1 MHLYILLNKIG
12 VNWFFFLNADMMDH
26 ALRLLTVKSLLHL
39 HFVIYEFG
47 VEVCVTSLTKH
58 CGCKTV
64 CVHNSDTAI

>member
-12 VNWFFFLNADMMDH
+12 VNCFFECRHDDH
-26 ALRLLTVKSLLHL
+26 ALRSPTVKSLLHL
-39 HFVIYEFG
+39 HFVVYEFG
-47 VEVCVTSLTKH
+47 VEVCVASLTKH